1 MFKYIFDAICWNNSK
16 VFSISFDLVVYNVLN
31 FTRFVN
37 QFVFF
42 PFPWCLPEMRFH
54 SVCIPLKNQSR
65 RPMFKAKKNISIL
78 HLIGSRLNIIHF
90 FYKRLKTKRKSKVIF
105 CCCCWNSDNFP
116 LTLIFRMSSFQIKFP
131 NHSRPDL

>member
-1 MFKYIFDAICWNNSK
+1 MPSVETILKC
-16 VFSISFDLVVYNVLN
+16 
-31 FTRFVN
+31 
-37 QFVFF
+37 F
-42 PFPWCLPEMRFH
+42 PFHSTWLFITFWTLHGLWINSYFFLFH
-54 SVCIPLKNQSR
+54 GVYPKCVFILSAFHLKIRADDQCS
-65 RPMFKAKKNISIL
+65 KQKKNISIL